1 MPEKDESREGGLFV
15 RQGSP
20 CDAASREH
28 PRPGGTADGSGHGV
42 SGQGPQQEFIPG
54 AVPFGQGLLAGQR
67 EHDIPVEEHVRGDDM
82 PGQTGG
88 GHAGQTAALGLV
100 QGDVGRHY
108 GEHGIA
114 GRDLSGQSVQSLRM
128 VPSGKRPP
136 ARKFPWAS

>member
-1 MPEKDESREGGLFV
+1 MAGVFSAVGDGTDTAGRYAPLRGQLLLPPQFFRGACRKKAESREGGLFV
-15 RQGSP
+15 RQGSR
-20 CDAASREH
+20 CDTASREH

-88 GHAGQTAALGLV
+88 GHAG
-100 QGDVGRHY
+100 RW
-108 GEHGIA
+108 
-114 GRDLSGQSVQSLRM
+114 SPLR
-128 VPSGKRPP
+128 
-136 ARKFPWAS
+136 